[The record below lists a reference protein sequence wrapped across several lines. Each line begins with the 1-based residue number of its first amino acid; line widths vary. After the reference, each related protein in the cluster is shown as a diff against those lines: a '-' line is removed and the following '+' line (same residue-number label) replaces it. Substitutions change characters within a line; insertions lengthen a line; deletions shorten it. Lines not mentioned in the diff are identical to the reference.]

1 MAQEAHPD
9 SHVPGIAKPVL
20 PMHIYNLCLG
30 RTKLPALVLDIRSAE
45 DFKMFHIV
53 NSLSCPVESPTV
65 HFSDIERTLAAAPDV
80 LQRLQNRRNVAIGVV
95 SNLPPFLQPNLSFI
109 QRIRLVMSFQ
119 WPRQWP
125 SCWRVTCRPTTR
137 RAPPAPSMKPKIG
150 YNLFG
155 KMQSGASAARASV
168 TLAVRRSSM
177 STLRV
182 STLSDDRCPQAR
194 ARAAPLTI

>member
-1 MAQEAHPD
+1 MQCARGRELVWRWLFERKAGDEEGHDIYWRVFERALKLSAMAQEAHPD
-9 SHVPGIAKPVL
+9 SQMPGIAKPVL

-53 NSLSCPVESPTV
+53 NSFSCPVESPTV
-65 HFSDIERTLAAAPDV
+65 HFLDIERTLAAAPAV
-80 LQRLQNRRNVAIGVV
+80 LQRLQNRHNVAIGVV

-137 RAPPAPSMKPKIG
+137 RAPPPP
-150 YNLFG
+150 
-155 KMQSGASAARASV
+155 R
-168 TLAVRRSSM
+168 
-177 STLRV
+177 
-182 STLSDDRCPQAR
+182 
-194 ARAAPLTI
+194 